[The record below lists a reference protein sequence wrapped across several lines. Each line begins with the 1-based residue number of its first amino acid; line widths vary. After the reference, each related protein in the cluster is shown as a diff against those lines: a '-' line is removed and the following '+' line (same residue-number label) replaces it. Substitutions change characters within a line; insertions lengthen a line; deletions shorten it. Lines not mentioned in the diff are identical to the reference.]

1 MTILKTTI
9 ALALLPVL
17 SWISEPK
24 VLPSYSLQGTV
35 LHKESGKPLPDVYL
49 YTVKGE
55 EETLTNQKGEFK
67 IVSWQK
73 LPITIHV
80 RSLDE
85 SDIKVVV
92 NNPSDKISI
101 KL

>member
-1 MTILKTTI
+1 MTILKSAI
-9 ALALLPVL
+9 ALVLVL
-17 SWISEPK
+17 SWRSEPK
-24 VLPSYSLQGTV
+24 AIYSYSLQGTV
-35 LHKESGKPLPDVYL
+35 SHKESGKPLADVYL

-67 IVSWQK
+67 IVTWQK

-80 RSLDE
+80 RSLDDSE
-85 SDIKVVV
+85 VKVVV
-92 NNPSDKISI
+92 NNPANKISI